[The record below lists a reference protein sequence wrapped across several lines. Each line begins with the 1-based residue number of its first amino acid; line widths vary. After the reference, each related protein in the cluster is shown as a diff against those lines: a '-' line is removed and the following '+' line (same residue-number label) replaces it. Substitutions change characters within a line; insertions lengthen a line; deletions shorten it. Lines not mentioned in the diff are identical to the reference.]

1 MKVWV
6 LLACLFLF
14 ASTAHAHKVN
24 IFAYA
29 EGGQIFSESYF
40 PDGRPVIGGKV
51 LLYDEAGTLLAKGKT
66 DKKGYWSTGIT
77 KVENLKLVIDA
88 SMGHKN
94 SYRLLKSEI
103 EAGR

>member
-1 MKVWV
+1 MRIWI
-6 LLACLFLF
+6 LLACLLLF
-14 ASTAHAHKVN
+14 VSTAYAHKVN
-24 IFAYA
+24 IFAYV

-51 LLYDEAGTLLAKGKT
+51 FLYDQAGTLLVKGET
-66 DKKGYWSTGIT
+66 DNKGYWNTGIP
-77 KVENLKLVIDA
+77 KVEDLKLEIKA